1 MGEHLKRLGSAAV
14 LLALMG
20 GGSAAQQ
27 PPDEAKK
34 ARCFQ
39 LAGVADRYLMRRG
52 EGSGGPDM
60 VVLGARID
68 CEKGRYDQ
76 GIRAL
81 EKELSGQRIPI
92 PPPPG

>member
-1 MGEHLKRLGSAAV
+1 MRRGWSAAILIA
-14 LLALMG
+14 LLG
-20 GGSAAQQ
+20 GEAIAQQ
-27 PPDEAKK
+27 ADEAKK
-34 ARCFQ
+34 ARCSQ
-39 LAGVADRYLMRRG
+39 LLTVADRYLMRRG

-60 VVLGARID
+60 TVLGARID

-81 EKELSGQRIPI
+81 EKELSAQRIPV